1 MKTLYLYLIALMTA
15 LAMPALADG
24 DATETRT
31 VLANG
36 CVLIDRGNGQLT
48 YERGCPVIGASTSF
62 NLPNAYHGRSGLIDT
77 DADGIGDR
85 WTNDLNG

>member
-36 CVLIDRGNGQLT
+36 CVLIDRGNGQLA
-48 YERGCPVIGASTSF
+48 YERGCPVIGATVT
-62 NLPNAYHGRSGLIDT
+62 LQWDYHGRSGVIDT
-77 DADGIGDR
+77 DADGIADT
-85 WTNDLNG
+85 WKNDLNG